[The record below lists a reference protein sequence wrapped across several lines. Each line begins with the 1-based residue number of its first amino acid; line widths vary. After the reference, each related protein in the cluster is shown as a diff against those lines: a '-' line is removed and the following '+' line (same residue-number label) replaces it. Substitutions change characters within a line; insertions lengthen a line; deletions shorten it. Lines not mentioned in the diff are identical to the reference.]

1 MRGENRR
8 QLILLAATLA
18 GAMLIFVLLLSWL
31 DPAIGPVL
39 AWDGRK
45 AELAFLNALPPTI
58 LFAILVALTRRPAIA
73 LPATAL
79 LLWGLYTV
87 NHTKVQF
94 LETPL
99 LPADLRILANPGPA
113 LTLFEHYV
121 TLDLAM
127 LLLVVAGTLAALL
140 IWLYVRPL
148 PNGRGRLL
156 LATLGVVAAL
166 TMTLGTQ
173 PWRDVYNGWRLGFEP
188 WDLLI
193 SMERV
198 GLVSALL
205 LYQWNA
211 PGGDLPKADHAA
223 AIALLQPHAD
233 AIRERL
239 QQRTSAERP
248 DIIIVQS
255 ESLFDP
261 ALLRGVPEDIFLPN
275 LHRLGTRGQHG
286 DLRVPTFG
294 GGTIRTEFEVLT
306 GAPFASLGGVQY
318 PWLELDAKVYPGIT
332 RSLAR
337 HGYRT
342 VAIHPNSGAFWNRNA
357 AYAAVGFDRFLDIKA
372 FSDDDIVGLFISDA
386 ALTDRILEELDDD
399 GREPRFIFA
408 ISMENHGPFDW
419 RPGLDQERWSAY
431 PVPDALNAGGQLWY
445 RNYLYLA
452 DDADRELARL
462 AAALETRS
470 RPSVLLF
477 FGDHLPALP
486 PVYIQLGFDDG
497 NDARTQPVPWL
508 LLDST
513 DPTSGQIDTHSWLLP
528 ILLLDAA
535 GLGDDAYFAI
545 ISALREQLPLDS
557 NDLDEAQQ
565 AGITAL
571 ARLQLRGELDAL
583 LEQLGLRS
591 APAQQVPTGLNP
603 SR

>member
-1 MRGENRR
+1 MRSKTQR
-8 QLILLAATLA
+8 QLILLVATLV
-18 GAMLIFVLLLSWL
+18 GAMLLFALQLSWL

-39 AWDGRK
+39 EWDGRK

-73 LPATAL
+73 LPVTAL
-79 LLWGLYTV
+79 LLWGLYV
-87 NHTKVQF
+87 INHTKVEF

-127 LLLVVAGTLAALL
+127 ILLIVAGTLVAVLT
-140 IWLYVRPL
+140 WLYVRPWSH
-148 PNGRGRLL
+148 GRGRLL
-156 LATLGVVAAL
+156 LATLGVAAAL

-173 PWRDVYNGWRLGFEP
+173 PWRSLYNSWRLGFEP

-223 AIALLQPHAD
+223 AAALLQLHAD
-233 AIRERL
+233 AVRERL
-239 QQRTSAERP
+239 QQEPAALRP

-261 ALLRGVPEDIFLPN
+261 ALLRGVPEGMFLPN
-275 LHRLGTRGQHG
+275 LHRLGAQGQHG

-318 PWLELDAKVYPGIT
+318 PWLELDAKVFPGIT

-337 HGYRT
+337 HGYRS

-386 ALTDRILEELDDD
+386 ALTDRILEELDDE
-399 GREPRFIFA
+399 GPEPRFIFA

-419 RPGLDQERWSAY
+419 RPGLDQERWNAY

-462 AAALETRS
+462 ADALKARG

-513 DPTSGQIDTHSWLLP
+513 DPTSRKLDTLSWLLP
-528 ILLLDAA
+528 VLLLDAA
-535 GLGDDAYFAI
+535 GLADDTYFAI
-545 ISALREQLPLDS
+545 ISALRGTLPLDS
-557 NDLDEAQQ
+557 DGLDDAQQ

-571 ARLQLRGELDAL
+571 ARLHLRGELDAL
-583 LEQLGLRS
+583 VEELGLDIAPQ
-591 APAQQVPTGLNP
+591 APAAILQ
-603 SR
+603 